1 MEMSSPVN
9 EFLGGGGSTFGIK
22 GTAKLVTVYLLV
34 GVSHEI
40 FRTPGWVVWTDE
52 PWLLTV

>member
-1 MEMSSPVN
+1 MSSPVN